1 MTDYPDLDDASYES
15 ALIRLREQ
23 FAREQDGNIKARA
36 LKVNDPEFLL
46 GRLADDKQ
54 ALLVTRVTRKSLE
67 GTPFLLVNKK
77 KGDDDPVQAFAVVQ
91 FEQEEGTI
99 ESLEALGRRV
109 AAIDEESRVDFGE
122 GGEKAG
128 SELFVLKLSLLD
140 KFPKPVTLKS
150 PPPGRRFGGDVDL
163 NRDRLREAFHIRGT
177 HWEPVPE
184 DGTCPVSHP
193 NKMDAPDGGSRCYT
207 DSAAAA
213 LKGSRDRQSESG
225 VEFGAFLKGLA
236 DKAGLT
242 FAEIARASG
251 MSPSTVSAVLNGE
264 VNRPDDKCVKGFATY
279 FKIPE
284 ERLFRM
290 LESDDTIF
298 VTESAEDDEALH
310 EGIRPMFG
318 SPGGKRF
325 LASTIIGFIPEHTK
339 YVEPFVGGGA
349 IFFGK
354 RSSDKEV
361 INDMHQ
367 GVSQAYRF
375 VQSVTEAQ
383 IAELG
388 KAPTEFSRDRFF
400 RLRDS
405 KPSGDVSTFH
415 RFMYLNAFS
424 FGGSGRDPRQGKDD
438 GCRITLTHKINRL
451 GKIRER
457 LKGVAVSGVDFRKV
471 IQEHDG
477 PSTFFYLDPPYHD
490 QQAHLKTSLT
500 NADIRAAV
508 DDLKGKWILSLPDT
522 KSVRETFAKYD
533 IKTVSVRRTMD
544 MKTSHKDSELLISNF
559 PLRTSGAYRFR
570 EQASE
575 RTGQQIAPSGLHE
588 HPHPPNG
595 IHTHLGSPPNSGG
608 HAHERSPGSGAHR
621 HRDGDPIDGFHL
633 GDPTDEGAHVHILAN
648 REKVPA
654 LWEWYRKVVAA
665 HFPKHQWLEGH
676 KATWVAELQEDGT
689 FGEARQTEQGD
700 WDMHGLWAMHSAGAN
715 AKQHEA
721 AHLDPETRIVQVFYE
736 FENDER
742 RESTAED
749 FEKEVAWFDEN
760 LPFPREEVTKA
771 LGEDGEFQEAGV
783 RFIGNC
789 AGAEVAFTMREVSL
803 DSARD
808 LARDLC
814 EANPEMA
821 ISICS
826 GDFSLTVGPRR
837 QAERNGAVQL
847 RGSLVGDLFTN
858 SRGLVANLR
867 TTDLRE
873 ATPVEDD
880 QWAVAIE
887 GGNRHARFL
896 HLPSLPSD
904 DLKVL
909 VGEMALSNPDRVFHL
924 AKATERDKSAGL
936 VFRKQPQAAEISS

>member
-1 MTDYPDLDDASYES
+1 MTDYPDLDDASYDS

-46 GRLADDKQ
+46 GRLADEKE

-77 KGDDDPVQAFAVVQ
+77 KDDDDPVQAFAVVE
-91 FEQEEGTI
+91 FEQEENTV
-99 ESLEALGRRV
+99 ENLEALGNRV
-109 AAIDEESRVDFGE
+109 AGVDELSRTDFGK

-128 SELFVLKLSLLD
+128 DALYVLKLSLID
-140 KFPKPVTLKS
+140 KLPQPVALKG

-163 NRDRLREAFHIRGT
+163 DRDRLKEAFHIRGA
-177 HWEPVPE
+177 HWEPVP
-184 DGTCPVSHP
+184 DGGTCPVSHP
-193 NKMDAPDGGSRCYT
+193 NKLDGPDGGPRCYT
-207 DSAAAA
+207 DSAAEA
-213 LKGSRDRQSESG
+213 LKALRERQSESG
-225 VEFGAFLKGLA
+225 ADVGAFLKKLA
-236 DKAGLT
+236 DEKGLT
-242 FAEIARASG
+242 FAEIAEGSG
-251 MSPSTVSAVLNGE
+251 MAPSTVSQVLNGK
-264 VNRPDDKCVKGFATY
+264 VNRPDDNCLKGFAKY
-279 FKIPE
+279 FNISE
-284 ERLFRM
+284 ERLFKMR
-290 LESDDTIF
+290 ES
-298 VTESAEDDEALH
+298 SA
-310 EGIRPMFG
+310 
-318 SPGGKRF
+318 
-325 LASTIIGFIPEHTK
+325 
-339 YVEPFVGGGA
+339 
-349 IFFGK
+349 
-354 RSSDKEV
+354 
-361 INDMHQ
+361 
-367 GVSQAYRF
+367 SQ
-375 VQSVTEAQ
+375 
-383 IAELG
+383 
-388 KAPTEFSRDRFF
+388 
-400 RLRDS
+400 
-405 KPSGDVSTFH
+405 
-415 RFMYLNAFS
+415 
-424 FGGSGRDPRQGKDD
+424 
-438 GCRITLTHKINRL
+438 
-451 GKIRER
+451 
-457 LKGVAVSGVDFRKV
+457 
-471 IQEHDG
+471 
-477 PSTFFYLDPPYHD
+477 
-490 QQAHLKTSLT
+490 
-500 NADIRAAV
+500 
-508 DDLKGKWILSLPDT
+508 
-522 KSVRETFAKYD
+522 
-533 IKTVSVRRTMD
+533 
-544 MKTSHKDSELLISNF
+544 
-559 PLRTSGAYRFR
+559 FR

-608 HAHERSPGSGAHR
+608 HEHERNPGSGAHR

-654 LWEWYRKVVAA
+654 LWEWYRKVVGA

-676 KATWVAELQEDGT
+676 KVTWVAELQEDGT

-715 AKQHEA
+715 AKQHQA
-721 AHLDPETRIVQVFYE
+721 VHLDPETRLVQVFYE

-742 RESTAED
+742 REATAED

-803 DSARD
+803 DSARKI
-808 LARDLC
+808 ASDLC

-826 GDFSLTVGPRR
+826 GDFSSTVGPRR
-837 QAERNGAVQL
+837 QADRNGAVRL
-847 RGSLVGDLFTN
+847 RGSLVGDLFAN

-873 ATPVEDD
+873 GTPVEDD

-896 HLPSLPSD
+896 HLPNLSSE
-904 DLKVL
+904 DLKAF

-936 VFRKQPQAAEISS
+936 VFRIAASMNSEG